1 MATADLEMRRAE
13 QHLTQV
19 NIHSLATLV
28 RRAVWGKRMPNYEEC
43 FTYSAS
49 GSGTKKA
56 MSDEA
61 MYNTAKAINA
71 ALGGKED

>member
-1 MATADLEMRRAE
+1 MATAYLEMRRAE
-13 QHLTQV
+13 QRLAQV
-19 NIHSLATLV
+19 NIHSLASLV

-43 FTYSAS
+43 FNDSVPS
-49 GSGTKKA
+49 SGTKKA

-61 MYNTAKAINA
+61 MYITVKAINA